1 MITTE
6 NIASH
11 ELIGLNTQIINSS
24 NLQLVGLN
32 GRIIEETK
40 SMFRINTK
48 KGSKLI
54 PKNNNSWQF
63 TIQDKQVTVEGSKI
77 SKRPFDRIGAK
88 L

>member
-6 NIASH
+6 NIVSY
-11 ELIGLNTQIINSS
+11 EFIGLNTQITNSS

-40 SMFRINTK
+40 SMFRINTV
-48 KGSKLI
+48 KGSKFI
-54 PKNNNSWQF
+54 PKNNNSWKF

>member
-1 MITTE
+1 MISTE
-6 NIASH
+6 NITSH
-11 ELIGLNTQIINSS
+11 EFVGLDVQIASSS
-24 NLQLVGLN
+24 NQQLVGLN

-88 L
+88 A

>member
-6 NIASH
+6 NVASH
-11 ELIGLNTQIINSS
+11 EFIGLSTQISNSS

-40 SMFRINTK
+40 SMFRINTV
-48 KGSKLI
+48 KGSKFI
-54 PKNNNSWQF
+54 PKNNNSWKF

>member
-11 ELIGLNTQIINSS
+11 EFIGLSTQITNSS

-40 SMFRINTK
+40 SMFRINTV
-48 KGSKLI
+48 KGSKFI
-54 PKNNNSWQF
+54 PKNNNSWKF

>member
-6 NIASH
+6 NITSH
-11 ELIGLNTQIINSS
+11 EFIGLNTQISNSS

-48 KGSKLI
+48 KGSKFI
-54 PKNNNSWQF
+54 PKNNNSWKF

-77 SKRPFDRIGAK
+77 SKRPFDRIGVK
-88 L
+88 P

>member
-11 ELIGLNTQIINSS
+11 EFIGLSTQITNSS

-40 SMFRINTK
+40 SMFRINTA
-48 KGSKLI
+48 KGSKFI
-54 PKNNNSWQF
+54 PKNNNSWKF

>member
-40 SMFRINTK
+40 SMFRINTV
-48 KGSKLI
+48 KGSKFI
-54 PKNNNSWQF
+54 PKNNNSWKF

>member
-40 SMFRINTK
+40 SMFRINTA
-48 KGSKLI
+48 KGSKFI
-54 PKNNNSWQF
+54 PKNNNSWKF

>member
-11 ELIGLNTQIINSS
+11 EFIGLSTQITNSS

-40 SMFRINTK
+40 SMFRINTS
-48 KGSKLI
+48 KGIKSIAKSGNGWKFLI
-54 PKNNNSWQF
+54 ENKNVIVNGA
-63 TIQDKQVTVEGSKI
+63 DI
-77 SKRPFDRIGAK
+77 SKRPADRLVRKI
-88 L
+88 

>member
-1 MITTE
+1 MISVE

-11 ELIGLNTQIINSS
+11 EFIGLNTQITNSS
-24 NLQLVGLN
+24 NPQLVGLN

-48 KGSKLI
+48 KGSKFI
-54 PKNNNSWQF
+54 PKSNNSWQF

-77 SKRPFDRIGAK
+77 AKRPFDRIGAK

>member
-1 MITTE
+1 MISTE

-11 ELIGLNTQIINSS
+11 EFIGLSTEVTNSS
-24 NLQLVGLN
+24 NSQLVGLN

-40 SMFRINTK
+40 SMFRINTV
-48 KGSKLI
+48 KGSKFI
-54 PKNNNSWQF
+54 PKNNNSWKF

>member
-1 MITTE
+1 MITPE

-11 ELIGLNTQIINSS
+11 EFIGLSTQITNSS

-40 SMFRINTK
+40 SMFRINTV
-48 KGSKLI
+48 KGSKFI
-54 PKNNNSWQF
+54 PKNNNSWKF